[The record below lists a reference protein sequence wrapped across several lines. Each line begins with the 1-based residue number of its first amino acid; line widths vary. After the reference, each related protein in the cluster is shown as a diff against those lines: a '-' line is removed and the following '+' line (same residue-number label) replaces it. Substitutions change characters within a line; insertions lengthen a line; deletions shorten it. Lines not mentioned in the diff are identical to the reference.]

1 MIKDYFRLAYKNT
14 KQRKLRSWLTMIGI
28 FIGIAAVVALIALSE
43 GMQVAIQE
51 QFSQLGSDKLIV
63 QSAESSFGPPG
74 TGVTHPLTKDDK
86 KVVEQAKGVKISVGR
101 LLRSVEIKFNDQV
114 KFAYAG
120 TVPDNNNLDEWNL
133 VYEANDNEIESGRLL
148 KRGDNYKVMVG
159 YSFYDNF
166 FKKSVNVRDK
176 LTIEG
181 QKFEVVGVLKK
192 RGNPLQDSAIVMPE
206 QALKEILSIGDEYDL
221 IALQV
226 NDETEISAVEDRL
239 KADLRQQRNVEEG
252 KEDFSVQTPGSIVAT
267 LTTILSIVQGVLVGI
282 AAISLL
288 VGAIGIMNTMYTAVL
303 ERTREI
309 GIMKATGAQGSQIS
323 WLFLIE
329 SGFLGFFGG
338 FIGVSLGIIISK
350 TVEFVAFQVFGSF
363 LIKAELAPSLLIGA
377 LVFSFLVGSLSGLL
391 PARQAAKLTP
401 VEAFRE

>member
-86 KVVEQAKGVKISVGR
+86 KVVEQVKGVKVSVGR

-114 KFAYAG
+114 KFAYAA
-120 TVPDNNNLDEWNL
+120 TVPDNNNLDEWDL
-133 VYEANDNEIESGRLL
+133 VYEANDNEIEFGRLL
-148 KRGDNYKVMVG
+148 KRGDNYKILVG
-159 YSFYDNF
+159 YSFYENF
-166 FKKSVNVRDK
+166 FKKPVNVRDK

-192 RGNPLQDSAIVMPE
+192 RGNPLQDSAIVIPE
-206 QALKEILSIGDEYDL
+206 QALKEVLGIGDEYDL

-226 NDETEISAVEDRL
+226 NDENEISVVEDRL
-239 KADLRQQRNVEEG
+239 KDDLRKQRNVEEG
-252 KEDFSVQTPGSIVAT
+252 KEDFSIQTPGSIVET

-309 GIMKATGAQGSQIS
+309 GIMKATGAQGNQIS

-338 FIGVSLGIIISK
+338 FIGVVLGIIISK
-350 TVEFVAFQVFGSF
+350 TVEFVAFQIFGSF
-363 LIKAELAPSLLIGA
+363 LIKAELAPSLIIGA
-377 LVFSFLVGSLSGLL
+377 LFFSFLVGSLSGLL